1 MSFLAYFIN
10 DGKCYLCEK
19 EGDAI
24 CEKCFSKLDLIAR
37 SEILPDFKLTS
48 FYNYNEIASKI
59 LIMSKYPPYYFYLL
73 KYLIRNTLLPKF
85 KENSLFCPV
94 PLSSLRMFER
104 KFNQAELIA
113 QEFTKKQELP
123 VFSILKRVKE
133 TNALFELGKKERLQE
148 MESAFKVS
156 FFGKLLPKKESLSL
170 ILVDDLVT
178 TTSTASQC
186 VKVLKNSGFKN
197 VEVLSLFRA

>member
-48 FYNYNEIASKI
+48 FYTYNETASKI

-104 KFNQAELIA
+104 KFNQAEMIA
-113 QEFTKKQELP
+113 QEFAKKQELP

-133 TNALFELGKKERLQE
+133 TNALFELSKKERLHE